1 MFVHTHADARAHFFA
16 MSFNGKGNLVS
27 FVDPP
32 SALVNSLGLYIRAA
46 FPRRILNEHMSDDG
60 VFTITLDPGINGTL
74 CLPLYTVFLSAS
86 FSGVLMLMDVTVV
99 IFSNGRREKS
109 FFGPHTQVHQPD
121 GIQT

>member
-1 MFVHTHADARAHFFA
+1 MFVRTPTDARAHFFA
-16 MSFNGKGNLVS
+16 MSFNGKANLVS

-32 SALVNSLGLYIRAA
+32 SAVVNSLGLYIRAA

-60 VFTITLDPGINGTL
+60 VFTITLDPGINGMQ
-74 CLPLYTVFLSAS
+74 CLLLYIVFLSVS
-86 FSGVLMLMDVTVV
+86 FSGVMILMAVTVV

-109 FFGPHTQVHQPD
+109 FFGTHTQMHQPD